1 MAKYTLITNE
11 LKDKLDRETGE
22 ITQVNTRK
30 VIEVKLGSEEKFYMA
45 FIEHMAPMYQLTHA
59 NDIKVLLKF
68 CEMAEY
74 ETGVVQLSPKR
85 RATMVEEINMQTTN
99 VSKSIKRL
107 KEKSLITGDNG
118 EYTLNPVI
126 FWKGKRA
133 KRLELLKSKSLEV
146 VFNFRIEGWEDEL

>member
-1 MAKYTLITNE
+1 MAKYTIITNE
-11 LKDKLDRETGE
+11 LKDKPDKETGE

-30 VIEVKLGSEEKFYMA
+30 VIEVKVGSEEKFYMA

-74 ETGVVQLSPKR
+74 ESGVVHLSPKR
-85 RATMVEEINMQTTN
+85 RSVMVEEINMQTTN
-99 VSKSIKRL
+99 VSKSLKRL
-107 KEKSLITGDNG
+107 RDKGLISGDNG

-133 KRLELLKSKSLEV
+133 KRLEILKNKSMEL
-146 VFNFRIEGWEDEL
+146 VFNFKLISNEFE